1 MAPSNNRFLIL
12 LLAAIIT
19 MAAPNLPTSSAAIRA
34 EAAAEHT
41 AAAPSPANGEVL
53 HPEAKFSIPDLPIPA
68 LLPCPPLFPKIPLI
82 PCYKEPSPPP
92 EIKECRPSLEKLTRP
107 CAGFLTNSSVF
118 APPTECCA
126 AFDPF
131 YKDKAVLAC
140 LCHLTNGD
148 DIARLLPAPLNLR
161 RIVPLLIS
169 CDFQITPNALS
180 DACDT
185 LKKEDRIPPMDLPS
199 PPPSAY

>member
-12 LLAAIIT
+12 LLTATIAVV
-19 MAAPNLPTSSAAIRA
+19 APNLPPSAAIRA
-34 EAAAEHT
+34 AAA

-53 HPEAKFSIPDLPIPA
+53 EAEFSIPDLPIPA

-92 EIKECRPSLEKLTRP
+92 EIKECRPSLEKLMRP
-107 CAGFLTNSSVF
+107 CAGFLTDSSVF
-118 APPTECCA
+118 TPPSECCA

-148 DIARLLPAPLNLR
+148 VGRLLPAPLNRR

-185 LKKEDRIPPMDLPS
+185 LSKSKN
-199 PPPSAY
+199 

>member
-12 LLAAIIT
+12 FLATIAVAT
-19 MAAPNLPTSSAAIRA
+19 AANLPPSAAIVRA
-34 EAAAEHT
+34 EAA
-41 AAAPSPANGEVL
+41 AAAPSPASGKVL
-53 HPEAKFSIPDLPIPA
+53 HQEAKFTIPDLPIPA

-82 PCYKEPSPPP
+82 PCYEVPSPSPPP
-92 EIKECRPSLEKLTRP
+92 TPEVKECRPSLEKLMRP

-118 APPTECCA
+118 VPPSECCA
-126 AFDPF
+126 AFNPF
-131 YKDKAVLAC
+131 YEDKAVLAC
-140 LCHLTNGD
+140 LCHVTNGD
-148 DIARLLPAPLNLR
+148 IGELLPAPLNRR

-180 DACDT
+180 DLCDT

-199 PPPSAY
+199 PPPSA

>member
-1 MAPSNNRFLIL
+1 MAPSNYRLLIL
-12 LLAAIIT
+12 FLAAIAV
-19 MAAPNLPTSSAAIRA
+19 AAPNLPPSAAIR
-34 EAAAEHT
+34 
-41 AAAPSPANGEVL
+41 AAAPSPASGKVL
-53 HPEAKFSIPDLPIPA
+53 HPAGGFTIPDLPIPT

-82 PCYKEPSPPP
+82 PCYKTSSPPP
-92 EIKECRPSLEKLTRP
+92 QPEEIKECRPSLEKLMRP

-118 APPTECCA
+118 VPPSECCA
-126 AFDPF
+126 AFDTF
-131 YKDKAVLAC
+131 YEDKAVLAC

-148 DIARLLPAPLNLR
+148 IGRLLQAPLNRR

-180 DACDT
+180 DVCDT

-199 PPPSAY
+199 PPPSA

>member
-12 LLAAIIT
+12 LLAAIAV
-19 MAAPNLPTSSAAIRA
+19 AAANLPPSAAIRA
-34 EAAAEHT
+34 EAEAEPT
-41 AAAPSPANGEVL
+41 AAAPSPANGDVL
-53 HPEAKFSIPDLPIPA
+53 HPAAEFTIPDLPIPA

-92 EIKECRPSLEKLTRP
+92 EIKECRPSLEKLMRP
-107 CAGFLTNSSVF
+107 CAGFLTNSSIF
-118 APPTECCA
+118 APTSECCA

-131 YKDKAVLAC
+131 YEDKAVLAC

-148 DIARLLPAPLNLR
+148 VARLLPAPLNRR

-185 LKKEDRIPPMDLPS
+185 LRKEDGIPPMDLPS
-199 PPPSAY
+199 SPPSA

>member
-1 MAPSNNRFLIL
+1 MAPSNYRFLIL
-12 LLAAIIT
+12 LLAPIA
-19 MAAPNLPTSSAAIRA
+19 MAAAANLPPSAAIR
-34 EAAAEHT
+34 
-41 AAAPSPANGEVL
+41 AAAPSPASGKVL
-53 HPEAKFSIPDLPIPA
+53 HPADGFTIPDLPIPA

-82 PCYKEPSPPP
+82 PCYKAPSPPP

-118 APPTECCA
+118 VPPSECCA

-131 YKDKAVLAC
+131 YEDKAVLAC

-148 DIARLLPAPLNLR
+148 IGELLPAPLNRR
-161 RIVPLLIS
+161 RIVPVLIA
-169 CDFQITPNALS
+169 CGFQITPNALS

-199 PPPSAY
+199 PPPSA